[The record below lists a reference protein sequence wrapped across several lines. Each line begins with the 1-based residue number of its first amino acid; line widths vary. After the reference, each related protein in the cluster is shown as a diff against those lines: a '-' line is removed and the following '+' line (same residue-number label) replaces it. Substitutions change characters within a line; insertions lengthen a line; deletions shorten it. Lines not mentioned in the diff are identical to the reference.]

1 MIFSIRTLKDRCDNV
16 RIFGAGKRG
25 KKLLDILDFYGMKDM
40 VECFVVSSMG
50 QNSSDIEGIP
60 VREAKELKND
70 DKTLTVISIADK
82 NEVHKVIDSLL
93 DLDYAPFDKI
103 HDKAFEE
110 VELDYAKVY
119 FRECESRAELKILL
133 GEERG
138 FCHVAISTDNR
149 TSEYLWRYYYLMY
162 PEIAHDKS
170 ELFPKE
176 KLLEAFEESYGKYRI
191 LYDEVRPYIQ
201 ESNVKCNSK
210 VKLFMARYVGDRYP
224 IKYEIPD
231 YITPIQ
237 VGAALTDERIYDT
250 TDDTGENISS
260 MNRDYS
266 ECTALYWMWKNAS
279 DADYVG
285 LCHYTRHFK
294 INEEELA
301 LLGEANIDI
310 VVTTPMF
317 SGGTIKDFFVPRYLN
332 EHDWNLMEDAIIAH
346 FPEYEETLSEYRE
359 AFCYPGANLSI
370 MRRGIFDEY
379 ASFCFSVMQ
388 DVTDYYKN
396 RGIIREDRYAGYLME
411 NLTALFVMHNRNKY
425 KICFADFN
433 YTKYM

>member
-1 MIFSIRTLKDRCDNV
+1 MIFSIKALKDRCEHI

-40 VECFVVSSMG
+40 VECFVVSYMG
-50 QNSSDIEGIP
+50 QNASDIEGIP
-60 VREAKELKND
+60 IREAKELKND

-93 DLDYAPFDKI
+93 DLDYASFDKI

-110 VELDYAKVY
+110 VELDYAKEY
-119 FRECESRAELKILL
+119 FGECEPRAELEILP

-138 FCHVAISTDNR
+138 FCHVAIPMGSG
-149 TSEYLWRYYYLMY
+149 SGEYLWRYYYLMY
-162 PEIAHDKS
+162 PEIAHDKT
-170 ELFPKE
+170 ELFPKGR
-176 KLLEAFEESYGKYRI
+176 LLESFEESYGKYRI
-191 LYDEVRPYIQ
+191 LSDELRPYLKQ
-201 ESNVKCNSK
+201 DNSAQGNK
-210 VKLFMARYVGDRYP
+210 VKLFMARFIGDRYP
-224 IKYEIPD
+224 IKYDIPS
-231 YITPIQ
+231 YIIPIQ
-237 VGAALTDERIYDT
+237 VGAALTEERIYDI
-250 TDDTGENISS
+250 TDNTGENISF

-266 ECTALYWMWKNAS
+266 ECTAPYWIWKNVS

-301 LLGEANIDI
+301 VLGESDIDI

-317 SGGTIKDFFVPRYLN
+317 SGGTIKGFFVPRYITN
-332 EHDWNLMEDAIIAH
+332 HDWNLMEDAIIAH
-346 FPEYEETLSEYRE
+346 FPEYEETLSDYRKT
-359 AFCYPGANLSI
+359 FCYPGANLSI
-370 MRRGIFDEY
+370 MRMEIFDEY

-388 DVTDYYKN
+388 DVTNYYAE

-433 YTKYM
+433 YTKYL

>member
-1 MIFSIRTLKDRCDNV
+1 MIFSIKALKDRCDNI

-25 KKLLDILDFYGMKDM
+25 KKLLDILDFYGMKDK
-40 VECFVVSSMG
+40 VECFAVSSMN
-50 QNSSDIEGIP
+50 QNVSDIDGVP
-60 VREAKELKND
+60 VKEIKNLKND
-70 DKTLTVISIADK
+70 NKTLTVISIADK
-82 NEVHKVIDSLL
+82 NEVHNVIDFLL
-93 DLDYAPFDKI
+93 DVDYVPFDKI

-110 VELDYAKVY
+110 VELDYAKEY
-119 FRECESRAELKILL
+119 FRECEPRAELKVLP

-138 FCHVAISTDNR
+138 FCHVTISTDDNLN
-149 TSEYLWRYYYLMY
+149 EYLWRYYYLMY
-162 PEIAHDKS
+162 PEIAHDKT
-170 ELFPKE
+170 ELFPKG
-176 KLLEAFEESYGKYRI
+176 KLIESFEESYGRYRI
-191 LYDEVRPYIQ
+191 LKEELQPYLNQDIKG
-201 ESNVKCNSK
+201 NKSK

-224 IKYEIPD
+224 IKYDIPD
-231 YITPIQ
+231 FITPIQ

-250 TDDTGENISS
+250 TDDAGENISS

-279 DADYVG
+279 DSDYIG
-285 LCHYTRHFK
+285 LCHYTRHFN

-332 EHDWNLMEDAIIAH
+332 EHDWNLMENAIIAH

-388 DVTDYYKN
+388 DVTNYYAE

-411 NLTALFVMHNRNKY
+411 NLTALFVMHNKDKY
-425 KICFADFN
+425 KICFTDFN